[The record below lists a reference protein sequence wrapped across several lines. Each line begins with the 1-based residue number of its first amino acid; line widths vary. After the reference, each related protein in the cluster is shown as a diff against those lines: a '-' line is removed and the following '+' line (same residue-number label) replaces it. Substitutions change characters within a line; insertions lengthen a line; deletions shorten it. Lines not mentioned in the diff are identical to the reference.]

1 MIKTI
6 VFDLGGIFF
15 LGEDWSLAASKK
27 YGIPL
32 DKAKDVIKDYNK
44 CAVSVEKSEQ
54 FWIDFQKKLGIND
67 DWKNIRNF
75 LIGSISIS
83 KEVSDLIKKLKS
95 KYEVLF
101 LSNSH
106 IDFTPEL
113 ERRFNFKKE
122 FHGGLLSHEHPFYKP
137 DKRFY
142 SELLSR
148 TSSKPEEI
156 VFIDDIEN
164 NLKPASELGMTVILF
179 KNIRQ
184 LKEELVKLG
193 VNTI

>member
-1 MIKTI
+1 MIKTV

-15 LGEDWSLAASKK
+15 LGEDWSLIASKK
-27 YGIPL
+27 YGILL
-32 DKAKDVIKDYNK
+32 DKVKDAIKEYNK
-44 CAVSVEKSEQ
+44 CAVSAKKSEQ

-67 DWKNIRNF
+67 DWRNVRNF

-83 KEVSDLIKKLKS
+83 KEIAEMIKKLKGE
-95 KYEVLF
+95 YEVLF

-113 ERRFNFKKE
+113 ERKFNFKKE

-137 DKRFY
+137 DRRFY
-142 SELLSR
+142 LELLSR
-148 TSSKPEEI
+148 TTSKPEEI

-164 NLKPASELGMTVILF
+164 NLKPASELGMNTILF
-179 KNIRQ
+179 KSIEQ
-184 LKEELVKLG
+184 LKEELLKSGVK
-193 VNTI
+193 I

>member
-1 MIKTI
+1 MIKTV

-15 LGEDWSLAASKK
+15 LGEDWSLIASNK
-27 YGIPL
+27 YGISF
-32 DKAKDVIKDYNK
+32 DKVKNAIKEYNK
-44 CAVSVEKSEQ
+44 CAVSAEKSEQ
-54 FWIDFQKKLGIND
+54 FWIGFQKKLGIND

-83 KEVSDLIKKLKS
+83 KETAELIKKLKG

-113 ERRFNFKKE
+113 EKKFSFKKE

-137 DKRFY
+137 DKKFY
-142 SELLSR
+142 LELLSR

-156 VFIDDIEN
+156 VFIDDVEN
-164 NLKPASELGMTVILF
+164 NLKPASELGMNVILF
-179 KNIRQ
+179 KNIEQ
-184 LKEELVKLG
+184 LKEELMKLG
-193 VNTI
+193 IKA

>member
-6 VFDLGGIFF
+6 IFDLGGIFF
-15 LGEDWSLAASKK
+15 LGEDWSQIASKK

-32 DKAKDVIKDYNK
+32 DKVKNAIKEYNK
-44 CAVSVEKSEQ
+44 CAVSAEKSEQ

-67 DWKNIRNF
+67 EWKKIRNF
-75 LIGSISIS
+75 MIDSISIS
-83 KEVSDLIKKLKS
+83 KEIAEMIKKLKI

-113 ERRFNFKKE
+113 EKKFNFKKE

-142 SELLSR
+142 LELLSR
-148 TSSKPEEI
+148 TTSKPEEI

-164 NLKPASELGMTVILF
+164 NLKPASELGMNTILF
-179 KNIRQ
+179 KSIEQ
-184 LKEELVKLG
+184 LKEELAKLG
-193 VNTI
+193 IKL

>member
-15 LGEDWSLAASKK
+15 LGEDWSLIASKK
-27 YGIPL
+27 YGIHL
-32 DKAKDVIKDYNK
+32 DKVKDVIKEYNK
-44 CAVSVEKSEQ
+44 CAVSAEKSEQ
-54 FWIDFQKKLGIND
+54 FWIDFRKKLRIND
-67 DWKNIRNF
+67 DWKNVRNF

-83 KEVSDLIKKLKS
+83 KEIAELIKKLKN

-113 ERRFNFKKE
+113 EKKFSFKKE
-122 FHGGLLSHEHPFYKP
+122 FHGGLLSHEYPFYKP

-148 TSSKPEEI
+148 TSSKSEEI
-156 VFIDDIEN
+156 VFIDDVEN
-164 NLKPASELGMTVILF
+164 NLKPAYELGMHTILF
-179 KNIRQ
+179 KDIGQ
-184 LKEELVKLG
+184 LKEELMKLG
-193 VNTI
+193 INA